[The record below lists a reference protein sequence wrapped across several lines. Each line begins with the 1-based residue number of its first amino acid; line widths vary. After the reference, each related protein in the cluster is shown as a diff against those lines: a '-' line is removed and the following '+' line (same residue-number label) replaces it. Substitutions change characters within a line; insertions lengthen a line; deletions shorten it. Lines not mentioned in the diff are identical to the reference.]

1 MSLFFFLVVL
11 AAVGF
16 GPGADAEENPIRKEL
31 ERRQQQAE
39 AERAED
45 GFLCGK
51 TFVTFHG
58 ARADASTLTFEFRT
72 VRKTH
77 IRGISMGSPTGLPFV
92 EVKEPEYSAYLV
104 VLKRVRDRVRLIECL
119 D

>member
-1 MSLFFFLVVL
+1 MTPSSNGTADVNAMSLFFSLVGL

-31 ERRQQQAE
+31 ERRQQQTE

-51 TFVTFHG
+51 TFVTFHA
-58 ARADASTLTFEFRT
+58 ARIPESGSTLTLTPMWGHGFFGWPISVMRGFRAGDC
-72 VRKTH
+72 RS
-77 IRGISMGSPTGLPFV
+77 RFPS
-92 EVKEPEYSAYLV
+92 
-104 VLKRVRDRVRLIECL
+104 
-119 D
+119 

>member
-1 MSLFFFLVVL
+1 MGL

-31 ERRQQQAE
+31 ERRQQQTE

-51 TFVTFHG
+51 TFVTFHA
-58 ARADASTLTFEFRT
+58 ARIPESGSTLTFEFRT

-77 IRGISMGSPTGLPFV
+77 IRGISMGSPIGRPFV
-92 EVKEPEYSAYLV
+92 EVKKPEDPAYYV
-104 VLKRVRDRVRLIECL
+104 MLKRVRDRVRLIECL